1 MGNEVSLKQAINKL
15 VDTYKLRGKL
25 TENKIAES
33 WEELMGKVIA
43 KHTTSIKLDK
53 TLLIVQLDSSVLRQE
68 LSYAKEKI
76 IKRLNDQIGNRIIED
91 IVFK

>member
-1 MGNEVSLKQAINKL
+1 MSNEINLKQAINKL
-15 VDTYKLRGKL
+15 VDTYRLRGKL
-25 TENKIAES
+25 TENKLSES
-33 WEELMGKVIA
+33 WEQLMGKVIA

-68 LSYAKEKI
+68 LSYTKENI
-76 IKRLNDQIGNRIIED
+76 MQRLNDYIGTRVIED